1 MAKSQQEINDFL
13 AMNNIDLENTSPS
26 QSFKTNI
33 LIVKRN
39 FTKLTTYLSVTLAFI
54 KNLYE
59 TIDINQI
66 VLSVLA
72 QLESAKTALSVDS
85 TLSVGTSVT
94 QQTGTRI
101 FRIERLN
108 DFQVKIT
115 GDNIVNWNT
124 DNIIVCVKTFDGNIV
139 YPTVLTANNEINI
152 YFNDIIGTNYKV
164 ILL

>member
-1 MAKSQQEINDFL
+1 MKTQEEINEFL
-13 AMNNIDLENTSPS
+13 QMNNITLEETSSS
-26 QSFKTNI
+26 QSFKTNL
-33 LIVKRN
+33 LIIKRN
-39 FTKLTTYLSVTLAFI
+39 FIKLVSYLNVTLSFI

-66 VLSVLA
+66 IQSVLNL
-72 QLESAKTALSVDS
+72 LESAKTVLEIDV
-85 TLSVGTSVT
+85 TLNVGTSTT
-94 QQTGTRI
+94 QQIGTRI

-115 GDNIVNWNT
+115 GDNITNWNT
-124 DNIIVCVKTFDGNIV
+124 DNIIVFVKTFDGTV
-139 YPTVLTANNEINI
+139 AYPTIVTANSQINI